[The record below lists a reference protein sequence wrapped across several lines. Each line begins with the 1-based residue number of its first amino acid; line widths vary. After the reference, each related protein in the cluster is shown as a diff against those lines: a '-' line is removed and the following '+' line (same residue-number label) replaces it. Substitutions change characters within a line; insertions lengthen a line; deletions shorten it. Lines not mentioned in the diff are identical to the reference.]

1 MFSQS
6 IFPLLTLI
14 KVQKTTKYKLFISF
28 PPHYMNKI
36 CIFAGIL
43 KENRYKTFF
52 MINPIVKTIEL
63 PDGRTITLETGKLAK
78 QADGSVMLRW
88 RSLSSEE
95 LLLKALYS
103 LCWSVSV

>member
-36 CIFAGIL
+36 CIFASIL
-43 KENRYKTFF
+43 KEKYATQYGTGVIGY
-52 MINPIVKTIEL
+52 MEI
-63 PDGRTITLETGKLAK
+63 DGAIIDQSKFA
-78 QADGSVMLRW
+78 MLTMG
-88 RSLSSEE
+88 
-95 LLLKALYS
+95 AAA
-103 LCWSVSV
+103 